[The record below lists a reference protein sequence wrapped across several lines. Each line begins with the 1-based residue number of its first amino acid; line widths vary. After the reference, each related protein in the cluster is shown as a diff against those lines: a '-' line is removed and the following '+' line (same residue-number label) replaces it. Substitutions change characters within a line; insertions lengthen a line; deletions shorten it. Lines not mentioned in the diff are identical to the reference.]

1 MAEPPI
7 EPIPPPPDPPKNGG
21 NGDTGRIDRDMTPL
35 GGAQKVNYGA
45 FGVLVALGLL
55 FVLWWT
61 GAFSTEPTEPEEP
74 PHPLIT
80 HAPPP
85 LPTPSPLPV
94 DQPTP
99 YTPPP
104 PPEPFD
110 DMAAERERLLLLRVQ
125 GLQKQMFERR
135 RSKMLVVSDPA
146 AAPAAPP
153 PPGAAGPLP
162 AVLPTAGQALPSAA
176 ELAAAA
182 NPNTP
187 RVGNVGPV
195 LEQEAVAARLLRTTA
210 YTITEGTIIPA
221 ILETAIHSQL
231 PGLVRALNSADV
243 YSHDGSQLLI
253 PKGSRLVGRYQNSI
267 RRGQVRVF
275 IIWTRIIRADG
286 MSILINS
293 PGTDPLGR
301 AGLGGDVDTHFFQ
314 IFGAAILLSVLDTG
328 LDIGLEM
335 ARDQG
340 SNNTNIG
347 QGSFN
352 STGLDRAG
360 EIALNDSIRIE
371 PTIHVDQGTRIS
383 IMVARDLDFEAVE
396 MAREAR
402 HRK

>member
-1 MAEPPI
+1 MAEPRVPQT
-7 EPIPPPPDPPKNGG
+7 PPPPDPPASG
-21 NGDTGRIDRDMTPL
+21 NGERPGIDRDMTPL
-35 GGAQKVNYGA
+35 GANHKINYGA
-45 FGVLVALGLL
+45 FGAFVGVLLL
-55 FVLWWT
+55 LVLWWM
-61 GAFSTEPTEPEEP
+61 GAFSTEPIETAEKAQ
-74 PHPLIT
+74 PLHT
-80 HAPPP
+80 TAAPPVP
-85 LPTPSPLPV
+85 DPAPVLTP
-94 DQPTP
+94 QPEP

-104 PPEPFD
+104 APPPFD
-110 DMAAERERLLLLRVQ
+110 EMAAERERLLLLKVQ
-125 GLQKQMFERR
+125 GLQKQLFERR

-146 AAPAAPP
+146 AQQSAVQPATVSADGTPP
-153 PPGAAGPLP
+153 SI
-162 AVLPTAGQALPSAA
+162 PSPFGRDPD
-176 ELAAAA
+176 ED

-187 RVGNVGPV
+187 RVGDVGPV

-221 ILETAIHSQL
+221 IMETAIHSQL
-231 PGLVRALNSADV
+231 PGLVRAINSADV

-253 PKGSRLVGRYQNSI
+253 PKGSRLVGRYQSDI

-286 MSILINS
+286 LSVLINS

-301 AGLGGDVDTHFFQ
+301 AGLDGDVDTHFFQ

-352 STGLDRAG
+352 NSGLDRAG
-360 EIALNDSIRIE
+360 EIALQDSIRIQ
-371 PTIHVDQGTRIS
+371 PTIHIDQGTRIS

-396 MAREAR
+396 MARQAG